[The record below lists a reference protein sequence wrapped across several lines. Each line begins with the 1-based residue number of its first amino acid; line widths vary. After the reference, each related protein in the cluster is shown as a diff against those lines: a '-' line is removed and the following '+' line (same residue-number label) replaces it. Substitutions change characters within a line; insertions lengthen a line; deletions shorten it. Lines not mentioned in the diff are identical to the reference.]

1 MSFSWHKFFFKTQN
15 VEYSNKAQI
24 QAAEEK
30 DFCCILRLNAVQNIS
45 LQLYGL
51 DTNQSNS
58 NW

>member
-45 LQLYGL
+45 L
-51 DTNQSNS
+51 
-58 NW
+58 